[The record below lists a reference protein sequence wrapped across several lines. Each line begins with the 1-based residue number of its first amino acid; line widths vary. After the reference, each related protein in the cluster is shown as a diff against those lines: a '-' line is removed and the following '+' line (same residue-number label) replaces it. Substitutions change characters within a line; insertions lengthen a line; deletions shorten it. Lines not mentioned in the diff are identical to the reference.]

1 MLTEIVTASASAL
14 GDHALDGPEHHKVL
28 NKHDAPVTHVDF
40 SEDGRYLQSTCETH
54 HLTYTDLG
62 GDNFEDASKKVASKE
77 CIDTTWSTWTCPFG
91 WPVQGVW
98 PDSAT
103 ATAEVRAC
111 HRSPS
116 GRYVAT
122 GDSAGRLKL
131 YHHPVP
137 KGAQSIEGT
146 GHSSHVMNVRFSAA
160 SDECLVTCGGHDRCV
175 LRWGI
180 S

>member
-1 MLTEIVTASASAL
+1 MAAGAVTEATAQSVSAAPKIQRH
-14 GDHALDGPEHHKVL
+14 DKVSV
-28 NKHDAPVTHVDF
+28 K
-40 SEDGRYLQSTCETH
+40 
-54 HLTYTDLG
+54 
-62 GDNFEDASKKVASKE
+62 DASKVASKE
-77 CIDTTWSTWTCPFG
+77 CVDTTWTTWTCPFG

-98 PDSAT
+98 SESAA

-122 GDSAGRLKL
+122 GDSAGRLNP
-131 YHHPVP
+131 YHHPAP
-137 KGAQSIEGT
+137 KGAQGVEGT

-160 SDECLVTCGGHDRCV
+160 SDECLVTCGGNDRCV

-180 S
+180 SKD